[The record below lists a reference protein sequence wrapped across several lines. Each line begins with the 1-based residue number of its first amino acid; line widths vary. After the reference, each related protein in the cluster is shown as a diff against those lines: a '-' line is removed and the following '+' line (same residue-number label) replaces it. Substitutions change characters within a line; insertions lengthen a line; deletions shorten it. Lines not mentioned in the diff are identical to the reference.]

1 MVSDQSCIWYLDPLA
16 FSRYAEVQAFS
27 ATAATFGVNCD
38 MPGLHFE
45 DTCVS
50 DEDCVDF
57 PQTVCQAMPVNLGL
71 DPGTRE
77 LPFQDWKKV
86 TM

>member
-1 MVSDQSCIWYLDPLA
+1 MENYL
-16 FSRYAEVQAFS
+16 

-38 MPGLHFE
+38 MPGLHDE

-57 PQTVCQAMPVNLGL
+57 PQTVCQAMPINPGL
-71 DPGTRE
+71 DPGTRAV
-77 LPFQDWKKV
+77 PFESWKKGDEILKSCWCKV
-86 TM
+86 INIH

>member
-1 MVSDQSCIWYLDPLA
+1 M
-16 FSRYAEVQAFS
+16 
-27 ATAATFGVNCD
+27 ATFGVNCD

-86 TM
+86 TK

>member
-1 MVSDQSCIWYLDPLA
+1 
-16 FSRYAEVQAFS
+16 
-27 ATAATFGVNCD
+27 

-45 DTCVS
+45 DTCVT

-57 PQTVCQAMPVNLGL
+57 PQTVCRSMPVNMGL

-77 LPFQDWKKV
+77 LPFDKWKLGDEILMSCWCKARRIRRREKPFLGLNGYG
-86 TM
+86 TFMRFSPT